1 VLVRRL
7 ARPMLSSV
15 FITGGLDAARH
26 PASKAP
32 AAENVNAGALAES
45 VGLSSTEQLVRANG
59 IAQVVGGLCLA
70 TGRLPRLAAFGLAAS
85 LVPTT
90 AAGHRFWEE
99 DDNATRKMQQ
109 LHFLKNMSILGG
121 LLIAA
126 VDTGGKESVARKVSR
141 RTHAVATALPSRS
154 G

>member
-1 VLVRRL
+1 ML
-7 ARPMLSSV
+7 ASV
-15 FITGGLDAARH
+15 FVTGGLDAARH

-32 AAENVNAGALAES
+32 AAENVNASAIAES

-59 IAQVVGGLCLA
+59 IAQVVGGVCLA
-70 TGRLPRLAAFGLAAS
+70 TGRLPRLAALGLAAS

-90 AAGHRFWEE
+90 AAGHRFWEA
-99 DDNATRKMQQ
+99 DDAATKKMQQ
-109 LHFLKNMSILGG
+109 LHFLKNLSILGG

-126 VDTGGKESVARKVSR
+126 VDTGGKESVGHKVSR
-141 RTHAVATALPSRS
+141 RTQAVVESLPTR